1 MESFV
6 IIGDISLDEY
16 TSIYNNKV
24 KTTKAYNNPTFI
36 DGLIQNSIK
45 LNMPFS
51 LVTSPLLDEFGNE
64 YIAKLEEHKAR
75 VFFPIN
81 EIGSSFSMNIFQKE
95 KPIISITSSSGIESI
110 TPLFLKSIQGAFKN
124 IKYIIVSTKLP
135 FKTLSYIFEEYK
147 DRRII
152 FYCDNESDYKRMHP
166 YLTKAFLVLINID
179 NVKAMLNYTN
189 RRPISRY
196 IDALLKQ
203 KINATV
209 LIGKGQDIY
218 YGIDNNIYTIERKD
232 KNKRKDNEN
241 IYAKFTSGLLY
252 NLINNGTIHEAIN
265 IATLNINE

>member
-6 IIGDISLDEY
+6 IIGDISIDEY
-16 TSIYNNKV
+16 ASIYNSQA
-24 KTTKAYNNPTFI
+24 KTTKAYNNQTFI
-36 DGLIQNSIK
+36 DTLINNSIK

-51 LVTSPLLDEFGNE
+51 LITVPLLDDIGNE

-81 EIGSSFSMNIFQKE
+81 EIGSPFSMNICQKE
-95 KPIISITSSSGIESI
+95 KQVISITSKTGLENI

-124 IKYIIVSTKLP
+124 VKYIIVSTKLP
-135 FKTLSYIFEEYK
+135 FKTLSYIFDEYK

-152 FYCDNESDYKRMHP
+152 FYCDDESDYKRMHP

-189 RRPISRY
+189 KRPISRY

-209 LIGKGQDIY
+209 LIGKGQDVY

-232 KNKRKDNEN
+232 KNKRKDNKD

-265 IATLNINE
+265 TATLNINE